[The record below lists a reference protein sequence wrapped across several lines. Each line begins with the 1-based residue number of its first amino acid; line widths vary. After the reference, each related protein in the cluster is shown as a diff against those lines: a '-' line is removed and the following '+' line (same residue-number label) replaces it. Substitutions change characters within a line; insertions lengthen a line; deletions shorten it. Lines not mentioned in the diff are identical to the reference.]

1 MHECCGGPGDLAGA
15 VSRRAAL
22 TAAGSA
28 VLGAGLLSA
37 STGTAAAQPVAQLP
51 ENALITLGVQAGPPP
66 IPNRIGISSAL
77 KIGADV
83 YVIDC
88 GLGSLNAFANA
99 GLKFANLRSMFI
111 THLHADHIVD
121 YYSFFLSGGA
131 AARPGRAA
139 VPIYGPGPAGGLPP
153 SEVGDPDPPTVAP
166 GNPTP
171 GLAATTAALQQ
182 AFAYTSNI
190 FIRDNG
196 VADIAALMDVVEIAV
211 PPGPSYPD
219 RSPKM
224 DPFPVM
230 SDENVTVTATL
241 VPHYDVYPAFAFRF
255 DIHRPAVS
263 VTFSGDTTVSENLVT
278 LARGTDILVSGLVL
292 LAVFVPA
299 AFVPGIPG
307 VFFRQFAVAIATAA
321 AVSLLVSLTLS
332 PALSAMLLKPHEPD
346 HEKKSGGI
354 LAPLNWVASK
364 FNQGFDWLS
373 DRYGRVTGRLVRMST
388 IMLVVYAAL
397 LGLTGWRMT
406 ATPTGSGSA
415 KPAGGSSA
423 PAGGS
428 APAGSGNPP
437 AGSGSGTGPTPDW
450 MK

>member
-1 MHECCGGPGDLAGA
+1 MHGCCGGEGHGNGDLVGA

-37 STGTAAAQPVAQLP
+37 STGIAAAQPAAALP

-77 KIGADV
+77 KIGTDV

-99 GLKFANLRSMFI
+99 GLKFADLKSMFI

-139 VPIYGPGPAGGLPP
+139 VAIYGPGPAGGLPP
-153 SEVGDPDPPTVAP
+153 SEVGNPDPPTVAP
-166 GNPTP
+166 GNPAP

-211 PPGPSYPD
+211 PPGPNYLD
-219 RSPKM
+219 RSPRM

-230 SDENVTVTATL
+230 SDENVAVTATL

-278 LARGTDILVSGLVL
+278 LARGTDVLVHESMFSLDSAFYGGRFPTDYLVRSHTS
-292 LAVFVPA
+292 AEQVGQVA
-299 AFVPGIPG
+299 AQTGPRHLIVSHYDPPDLPEARWLGEI
-307 VFFRQFAVAIATAA
+307 RKNFAGRTTIATDGQ
-321 AVSLLVSLTLS
+321 VF
-332 PALSAMLLKPHEPD
+332 
-346 HEKKSGGI
+346 
-354 LAPLNWVASK
+354 PL
-364 FNQGFDWLS
+364 
-373 DRYGRVTGRLVRMST
+373 
-388 IMLVVYAAL
+388 
-397 LGLTGWRMT
+397 
-406 ATPTGSGSA
+406 
-415 KPAGGSSA
+415 
-423 PAGGS
+423 
-428 APAGSGNPP
+428 
-437 AGSGSGTGPTPDW
+437 
-450 MK
+450 